1 MDAKVIL
8 TNPIVIKTLTYL
20 INKIVE
26 YTFTV
31 ENYQKY
37 GDRLF
42 DYLEELVADSE
53 NDIDDAV
60 ILPLLRQMR
69 ALLSVPDLAD

>member
-69 ALLSVPDLAD
+69 ALLSVPDLMD